1 MRRSR
6 IVVSLLAVIVALVLQ
21 TTVFSAGRIQPL
33 GVSPSLV
40 VLVLVGIAP
49 FIEAEYHI
57 LLGFTSGILVDLI
70 GSGTLGLWAMALTAV
85 AFIANRLGTR
95 YADSILMSI
104 VVAFGLTVF
113 SQVLY
118 VLLGTLFGQETISEP
133 SLLKKI
139 LLPAVWNVILA
150 YPTFWLLRFAFQP
163 RDRKWAP

>member
-6 IVVSLLAVIVALVLQ
+6 IAVSLIAVIVALVLQ
-21 TTVFSAGRIQPL
+21 TTVFAAGRIQPL
-33 GVSPSLV
+33 GVAPSLV
-40 VLVLVGIAP
+40 VLILIGIAP

-70 GSGTLGLWAMALTAV
+70 GSGTLGLWAMTLTAV
-85 AFIANRLGTR
+85 AFAANRLGPR
-95 YADSILMSI
+95 FADRIVMSLVVVFALTIL
-104 VVAFGLTVF
+104 A
-113 SQVLY
+113 QVLY

-133 SLLKKI
+133 SLASKI

-163 RDRKWAP
+163 RDRSWAA

>member
-1 MRRSR
+1 M
-6 IVVSLLAVIVALVLQ
+6 IVALVLQ

>member
-6 IVVSLLAVIVALVLQ
+6 LAVSLIAVIVALVLQ

-40 VLVLVGIAP
+40 VLVLIAIAP
-49 FIEAEYHI
+49 FVEAEFHI

-85 AFIANRLGTR
+85 AFAANRLGPR
-95 YADSILMSI
+95 FADSILMSL
-104 VVAFGLTVF
+104 VVVFGLTVL

-118 VLLGTLFGQETISEP
+118 VLLGTLFGQETMSEP
-133 SLLKKI
+133 SLAKKI

-150 YPTFWLLRFAFQP
+150 YPTFWILRFAFQP
-163 RDRKWAP
+163 RERSWAA